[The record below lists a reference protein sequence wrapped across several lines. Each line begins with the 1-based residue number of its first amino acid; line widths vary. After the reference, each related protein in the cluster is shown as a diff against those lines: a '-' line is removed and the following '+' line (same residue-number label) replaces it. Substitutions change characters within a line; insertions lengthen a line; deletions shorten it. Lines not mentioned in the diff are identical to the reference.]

1 MSEEKIVRVKDV
13 MTKDFDFIDGMDTVG
28 NVLRNM
34 THSEARALIVRK
46 RDDDDEYGMLLISDI
61 ARKVLAQDKP
71 PDRVNVYEIMAKPV
85 IMVYPD
91 MQIKYCARLLDR
103 FGLTRVPVVELGE
116 VVGIV
121 SFGDLV
127 LRGFRDHQL

>member
-1 MSEEKIVRVKDV
+1 MTEEKIIRVRDV

-34 THSEARALIVRK
+34 SNGDAHALIVRK
-46 RDDDDEYGMLLISDI
+46 RDENDEFGMLLISDI

-85 IMVYPD
+85 INIDPQ

-103 FGLTRVPVVELGE
+103 FGLTRVPVVEHGE

-121 SFGDLV
+121 SFSDLV
-127 LRGFRDHQL
+127 LKGFRDHQL